1 MNGKMSTS
9 KNSSVYTLTSPSFTS
24 RNDKVCS
31 LKNPIHDNIK
41 YLDLSKTQ
49 ARADCQASGVMKK
62 QIKLLA
68 HRTWNSMII
77 EYLLKDK
84 L

>member
-31 LKNPIHDNIK
+31 LKNPIHDQIK
-41 YLDLSKTQ
+41 YPGFSKNQ
-49 ARADCQASGVMKK
+49 ARDVCCSSDLMN
-62 QIKLLA
+62 
-68 HRTWNSMII
+68 T
-77 EYLLKDK
+77 
-84 L
+84 